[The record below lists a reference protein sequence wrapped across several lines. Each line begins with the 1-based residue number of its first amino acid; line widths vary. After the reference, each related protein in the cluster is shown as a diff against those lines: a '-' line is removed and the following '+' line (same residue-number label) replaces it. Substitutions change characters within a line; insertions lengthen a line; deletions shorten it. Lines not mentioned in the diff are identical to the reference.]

1 MTRIRS
7 FFTFTL
13 FFAAICSIVPSFATG
28 AAAAATTPSSWA
40 QKLSA
45 KRRFVATTAFMLTV
59 PTASVVRAAFT
70 SAAEETKHLKNKPS
84 YYTYFAK
91 EVGKKLADRNLWKR
105 QFLTMYAFTA
115 CFPARKKKE
124 SVAAWSRRITMHL
137 KKYAKAN
144 PAFTLAWT
152 LWTANLAAT
161 TIEAGYHGTA
171 FVVDG
176 IKAWAKPFFKPSE
189 TGDTEKPKTDP
200 KPKVEEQAEEDG
212 EIPEEDADNEEEPVD
227 PTKPRGAGEPEP
239 QPGDAPGDGAQG
251 YVNPTEKGLRT
262 FRQAIAK
269 LASHPKGK
277 EAIKLVHE
285 HRGPLQFATFLTASA
300 ISYYFG
306 APWLL
311 AATTPTQL
319 VAHGALK
326 ENGTIHN
333 PITLKNVKRA
343 GRASANAGALALAG
357 VQKTPKKVTGAAISG
372 LAAYL
377 TWGLGSAAAATETA
391 LTTEGVQKI
400 LTTALESTFATLPSN
415 ATIAEFGTN
424 LLTSLAPA
432 AETSYASYIPGL
444 SLLAAIGLAGW
455 QAYDWLW
462 KPAPI
467 PPTAT

>member
-1 MTRIRS
+1 MTHIRS

-28 AAAAATTPSSWA
+28 TGAGTTPSNWT

-91 EVGKKLADRNLWKR
+91 AVGKKLADRNLWKR

-115 CFPARKKKE
+115 CFPAHKKKE
-124 SVAAWSRRITMHL
+124 SVAAWSRRVTMHL

-152 LWTANLAAT
+152 LWAANLAVTAV
-161 TIEAGYHGTA
+161 EASYHGTA

-176 IKAWAKPFFKPSE
+176 VKAWAKPFFKPSE
-189 TGDTEKPKTDP
+189 TDDPAKPKTDP
-200 KPKVEEQAEEDG
+200 KPKVEEHTEEEG
-212 EIPEEDADNEEEPVD
+212 EIPEEDADDEEEPVD

-239 QPGDAPGDGAQG
+239 QPGDAPGDGADG
-251 YVNPTEKGLRT
+251 NLNREKKGLRKLL
-262 FRQAIAK
+262 QAIAN
-269 LASHPKGK
+269 HPRKK
-277 EAIKLVHE
+277 EALKLVHE

-300 ISYYFG
+300 ISYCFG

-311 AATTPTQL
+311 AATTPAQV

-326 ENGTIHN
+326 KDGTIHN
-333 PITLKNVKRA
+333 PFTRKNVKKA
-343 GRASANAGALALAG
+343 GRASAKAGALALAG

-372 LAAYL
+372 LTAYL

-391 LTTEGVQKI
+391 LTSEGVQEL
-400 LTTALESTFATLPSN
+400 LTTAVKSTLANLPSN
-415 ATIAEFGTN
+415 ATMAEFGTN

-455 QAYDWLW
+455 QAYDWFKKP

-467 PPTAT
+467 PPPAT

>member
-13 FFAAICSIVPSFATG
+13 FFAAICSIVPTFATG

-45 KRRFVATTAFMLTV
+45 KRRFVATTALMLTA
-59 PTASVVRAAFT
+59 PTASVVKAAFA
-70 SAAEETKHLKNKPS
+70 SAAEDTKHLKNKPS

-91 EVGKKLADRNLWKR
+91 AVGKKLADRNLWTR

-115 CFPARKKKE
+115 CFPAHKKKE
-124 SVAAWSRRITMHL
+124 SVAAWSRRVTMHL

-152 LWTANLAAT
+152 LWTANLAVTAV
-161 TIEAGYHGTA
+161 EASYHGTA

-176 IKAWAKPFFKPSE
+176 VKAWAKPFFKPSE
-189 TGDTEKPKTDP
+189 TDDPEKPKTDP
-200 KPKVEEQAEEDG
+200 KPKVEEHTEEEG
-212 EIPEEDADNEEEPVD
+212 EMPEEDADNKEEPAD
-227 PTKPRGAGEPEP
+227 EPEP
-239 QPGDAPGDGAQG
+239 QPGDAPGDGPPG
-251 YVNPTEKGLRT
+251 YENPTAKKLRT
-262 FRQAIAK
+262 FGQTIAQ

-277 EAIKLVHE
+277 DALKVVHE
-285 HRGPLQFATFLTASA
+285 HRGPAQFAVFLTASA

-311 AATTPTQL
+311 AATAPAQL

-326 ENGTIHN
+326 KDGTIHN
-333 PITLKNVKRA
+333 PFTPTNLKRAKRA
-343 GRASANAGALALAG
+343 GANAGALTLAG
-357 VQKTPKKVTGAAISG
+357 VKKTPKKVTEAAFFG

-377 TWGLGSAAAATETA
+377 TWGLGSAATATETT

-400 LTTALESTFATLPSN
+400 LTTAVESTLANLPTN
-415 ATIAEFGTN
+415 ATMAEFGTS

-432 AETSYASYIPGL
+432 ETSYLSYVPLL
-444 SLLAAIGLAGW
+444 SLAVAVGLAGK

-462 KPAPI
+462 KPAPTR
-467 PPTAT
+467 PPPAT